1 MPALRISIVQEKGQ
15 VTIPADI
22 RKKLGLKKGD
32 LVAFI
37 ETEEGVLISPREAVA
52 LDALRKIGESLKEKG
67 ITLEEMI
74 ESGREIRGELI
85 KEMYGIDPKS
95 YSELIR
101 SSTDSSP
108 RIRMTRA
115 GFLNSLLEPV

>member
-1 MPALRISIVQEKGQ
+1 MPALRLSTIQEKGQ

-37 ETEEGVLISPREAVA
+37 ETDEGVLISPREAVA

-74 ESGREIRGELI
+74 ESGREIRGKLT

-95 YSELIR
+95 YPAN
-101 SSTDSSP
+101 D
-108 RIRMTRA
+108 
-115 GFLNSLLEPV
+115 